1 MDGWITIGTE
11 LSTDKF
17 DRQIANLEQ
26 KMKKEENQKI
36 EIEVEINAKNVEL
49 ENLRKKAEPI
59 KREMDR
65 LNKEITS
72 IEAKP
77 RVSVAEYQKYGTL
90 VDQYNNLNHEMNEM
104 IKKNNTIQTQL
115 QSLTNR
121 HQKINDKITEY
132 KTKVNQVNL
141 TRHQNELK
149 KIKDSLNG
157 ANSSIVRAIQNVGKW
172 ALAIFSV
179 RSAYMMLRRASSD
192 LASYDPQYAANL
204 EYIRFVLTQA
214 IAPVLKWIVELAS
227 TLLGYIYA
235 ILNAWFGIGAK
246 LNLGVDAFKKMKAN
260 AGGVSKAV
268 KEIKKEL
275 LGFDEITRLT
285 DQSSTGTSAGAG
297 GVGIPDFDV
306 TNFGGET
313 PKWLQWIIDHKKEV
327 LTILGAIA
335 ATIAGIKI
343 ANFLSGLGGVFG
355 VLKNMSGL
363 QIFGLIAGAAIAI
376 KGIIDLIPAIINYI
390 QDPTWDNF
398 VEVLSALET
407 VLIGAGIA
415 MIALNASN
423 PIGWTLLATAALIE
437 LVKVFGENEKK
448 ILSVKDAQEKLNDA
462 MRDAKRATNEY
473 ISAIDNAEAA
483 EQRLKEAEDKHKIS
497 GKELYDA
504 VENGTLNYKNMNDAQ
519 REVYKAYLDNIAA
532 QDNLKEATENLAQ
545 AKNAERD
552 ANIENALSVAKQT
565 GNYDQLKTSIIE
577 MFEKGEISASQA
589 RDIFERAMGDMDED
603 AKKAFMEEIPDS
615 IKNGLNPDNY
625 SGAFNNFKRKWNDFV
640 NNLKMSK
647 TFTIGI
653 GAAVGQVSGF
663 SGGGGYAAGGG
674 GSGRAKGGIFY
685 PSQLPKLALGGIINL
700 PGRGMAY
707 NGAIIGERGAEAV
720 VPLTDNQQME
730 LLGATI
736 GKYITVNANIIN
748 TMNGRIISRELK
760 QVRSEEDFAYNT

>member
-149 KIKDSLNG
+149 KVKDSLNG

-390 QDPTWDNF
+390 QNPTWDNF
-398 VEVLSALET
+398 VSVLSALQE
-407 VLIGAGIA
+407 VLIGVGIA

-423 PIGWTLLATAALIE
+423 PTGWILLAVAAVIQ
-437 LVKVFGENEKK
+437 LVKAFGENEKK
-448 ILSVKDAQEKLNDA
+448 ILSVKDAQEKLNNA
-462 MRDAKRATNEY
+462 IKEGQKATDDY
-473 ISAIDNAEAA
+473 INAIDNAEEA
-483 EQRLKEAEDKHKIS
+483 EKKLKEAEDKHKIS
-497 GKELYDA
+497 GQELYDA
-504 VENGTLNYKNMNDAQ
+504 VEQGTINYKNMNEAQ
-519 REVYKAYLDNIAA
+519 REVYKAYLDNKRA
-532 QDNLKEATENLAQ
+532 QGDLIETSKNLTV
-545 AKNAERD
+545 AKQNQRD
-552 ANIENALSVAKQT
+552 AEFENALAVANET
-565 GNYDQLKTSIIE
+565 GNYEELKNKITEAYDNQEVSVLE
-577 MFEKGEISASQA
+577 L
-589 RDIFERAMGDMDED
+589 RDIIERAMANMDED
-603 AKKAFMEEIPDS
+603 TRKTFLEGIPDS
-615 IKNGLNPDNY
+615 IKSGLNPDKYVESWNKLKRWWQQRLDDMKY
-625 SGAFNNFKRKWNDFV
+625 SSRIS
-640 NNLKMSK
+640 L
-647 TFTIGI
+647 TFGSY
-653 GAAVGQVSGF
+653 GGGF